1 MILLCGIPS
10 ERPLARVAEA
20 LESCGARFLTFNQRA
35 FDDTEILCAD
45 GEIDRAAMLRIGA
58 NSCPLSAITAAY
70 ARLMDDQRLPEL
82 RHEPEDSPR
91 RQRCRQIHEEL
102 QRWLELSPLLVV
114 NRFAP
119 MASNSSKPYQ
129 AQLIRSA
136 GFDVP
141 ETLVTNEPELA
152 LDFWRRHGRVVYKS
166 SSCTRSI
173 VRELDDGALRRV
185 GDIGWCPVQFQAY
198 VDGFDVR
205 VHVVG
210 REVFATRINSTRT
223 DYRYSDPAGGPSPT
237 LAPVELDGALSERC
251 ASLTSGL
258 GLVLGGIDLRITPDG
273 RAVCFEV
280 NPNPAFDYYEG
291 HTGQPI
297 AAALALHL
305 SQADR

>member
-1 MILLCGIPS
+1 VILLCGIPS
-10 ERPLARVAEA
+10 ERPLARVALA
-20 LESCGARFLTFNQRA
+20 LEACGARFLTFNQRA
-35 FDDTEILCAD
+35 FADAEVLWAD
-45 GEIDRAAMLRIGA
+45 GETDLSGTLRIGA
-58 NSCPLSAITAAY
+58 NSCPLAEITSAYT
-70 ARLMDDQRLPEL
+70 RLIDDRQLPEL
-82 RHEPEDSPR
+82 RDEPEGSPR
-91 RQRCRQIHEEL
+91 RLRCRQIHEEL
-102 QRWLELSPLLVV
+102 RRWLELSPLHVV

-166 SSCTRSI
+166 ASATRSI
-173 VRELDDGALRRV
+173 VRELDDGALRRI

-198 VDGFDVR
+198 VEGFDVR

-210 REVFATRINSTRT
+210 REVFATRISSTRT
-223 DYRYSDPAGGPSPT
+223 DYRYSDPAGGPSPI
-237 LAPVELDGALSERC
+237 LAPVELDDALSERC
-251 ASLTSGL
+251 VSLTSGL
-258 GLVLGGIDLRITPDG
+258 GLVLSGIDLRVTPDG

-280 NPNPAFDYYEG
+280 NPNPAFNYYES

-297 AAALALHL
+297 AEALARHL
-305 SQADR
+305 CQAHR